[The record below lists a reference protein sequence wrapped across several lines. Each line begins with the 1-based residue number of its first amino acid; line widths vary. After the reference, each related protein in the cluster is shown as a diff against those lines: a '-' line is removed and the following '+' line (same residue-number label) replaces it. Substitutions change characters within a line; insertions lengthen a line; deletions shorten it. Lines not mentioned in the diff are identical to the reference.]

1 MYEKRIRSI
10 RLTGIFEAIGNAL
23 IAFSWRDVVDIIIVT
38 VILYWLIK
46 LLARTRAVR
55 VLIGVGI
62 ILILS
67 RVFVALNLQTAS
79 WLMNT
84 MLSAGA
90 VIIVILFQP
99 EIRRALEALGRG
111 KIFTFATKSQMEV
124 KNAEHIIE
132 EISRAML
139 SMSKQKVGAILV
151 FERKTGLGDVMDS
164 GTMLDAD
171 ISSELIENIFYPNT
185 PLDDGA
191 MILRNDRIVAAGC
204 FLPLSDNKQ
213 VAQELGT
220 RHRASLGV
228 SEVSDAYVLV
238 VSEEKGII
246 SFAYDGVLRRYI
258 DAKALKEILSELYLP
273 ETEEKGSKKLTGSKF
288 KRKVGDDN

>member
-1 MYEKRIRSI
+1 M
-10 RLTGIFEAIGNAL
+10 TGIFEAIGNAL

-185 PLDDGA
+185 PLHDGA

-246 SFAYDGVLRRYI
+246 SFAYDGVLRRDI

>member
-1 MYEKRIRSI
+1 M
-10 RLTGIFEAIGNAL
+10 TGIFEAIGNAL

-185 PLDDGA
+185 PLHDGA

-228 SEVSDAYVLV
+228 SEASDAYVLV

>member
-1 MYEKRIRSI
+1 M
-10 RLTGIFEAIGNAL
+10 TGIFEAIGNAL

-139 SMSKQKVGAILV
+139 SMSKQKGGAILV

-185 PLDDGA
+185 PLHDGA

>member
-185 PLDDGA
+185 PLHDGA

>member
-1 MYEKRIRSI
+1 MIDFWEPLRNSI
-10 RLTGIFEAIGNAL
+10 M
-23 IAFSWRDVVDIIIVT
+23 AFGWRDVVDILIVA

-46 LLARTRAVR
+46 LLAKTRAIR
-55 VLIGVGI
+55 VLIGLGV
-62 ILILS
+62 ILILA
-67 RVFVALNLQTAS
+67 RVFVAMGLETAK
-79 WLMNT
+79 WLMNAIIP
-84 MLSAGA
+84 AGA
-90 VIIVILFQP
+90 VMIVILFQP
-99 EIRRALEALGRG
+99 EFRRALETLGRG
-111 KIFTFATKSQMEV
+111 KIFNFASKSQVELQ
-124 KNAEHIIE
+124 NAAKIVE
-132 EISRAML
+132 EISRAVL

-151 FERKTGLGDVMDS
+151 FERKTGLADVLDS
-164 GTMLDAD
+164 GTVLDAD

-185 PLDDGA
+185 PLHDGA
-191 MILRNDRIVAAGC
+191 MILRDDRIVAAGC

-258 DAKALKEILSELYLP
+258 DAKALKEILSELYMP
-273 ETEEKGSKKLTGSKF
+273 TNEGKTPKKLTGFKF
-288 KRKVGDDN
+288 KRKVGDENE

>member
-1 MYEKRIRSI
+1 M
-10 RLTGIFEAIGNAL
+10 TGIFEAIGNAL

-185 PLDDGA
+185 PLHDGA

>member
-90 VIIVILFQP
+90 VIIVILVQP

-185 PLDDGA
+185 PLHDGA

>member
-1 MYEKRIRSI
+1 M
-10 RLTGIFEAIGNAL
+10 
-23 IAFSWRDVVDIIIVT
+23 
-38 VILYWLIK
+38 
-46 LLARTRAVR
+46 R

-185 PLDDGA
+185 PLHDGA

>member
-1 MYEKRIRSI
+1 M
-10 RLTGIFEAIGNAL
+10 TGIFEAIGNAL

-124 KNAEHIIE
+124 KNAEPIIE

-185 PLDDGA
+185 PLHDGA

>member
-1 MYEKRIRSI
+1 
-10 RLTGIFEAIGNAL
+10 
-23 IAFSWRDVVDIIIVT
+23 
-38 VILYWLIK
+38 
-46 LLARTRAVR
+46 
-55 VLIGVGI
+55 
-62 ILILS
+62 
-67 RVFVALNLQTAS
+67 
-79 WLMNT
+79 
-84 MLSAGA
+84 
-90 VIIVILFQP
+90 
-99 EIRRALEALGRG
+99 
-111 KIFTFATKSQMEV
+111 
-124 KNAEHIIE
+124 
-132 EISRAML
+132 ML

-185 PLDDGA
+185 PLHDGA
-191 MILRNDRIVAAGC
+191 MILRADRIVAAGC

>member
-1 MYEKRIRSI
+1 M
-10 RLTGIFEAIGNAL
+10 TGIFEAIGNAL

-67 RVFVALNLQTAS
+67 RVFVALKLQTAS

-84 MLSAGA
+84 MLGAGA

-185 PLDDGA
+185 PLHDGA
-191 MILRNDRIVAAGC
+191 MILRADRIVAAGC

>member
-1 MYEKRIRSI
+1 M
-10 RLTGIFEAIGNAL
+10 TGIFEAIGNAL

-84 MLSAGA
+84 MLGAGA

-185 PLDDGA
+185 PLHDGA
-191 MILRNDRIVAAGC
+191 MILRADRIVAAGC

>member
-84 MLSAGA
+84 MLGAGA

-185 PLDDGA
+185 PLHDG
-191 MILRNDRIVAAGC
+191 
-204 FLPLSDNKQ
+204 
-213 VAQELGT
+213 
-220 RHRASLGV
+220 H
-228 SEVSDAYVLV
+228 
-238 VSEEKGII
+238 
-246 SFAYDGVLRRYI
+246 LRRNR
-258 DAKALKEILSELYLP
+258 EP
-273 ETEEKGSKKLTGSKF
+273 
-288 KRKVGDDN
+288 

>member
-1 MYEKRIRSI
+1 M
-10 RLTGIFEAIGNAL
+10 EAIFLSLGNAL
-23 IAFSWRDVVDIIIVT
+23 MAFSWRDVLDIIIVT

-55 VLIGVGI
+55 VLIGLGV

-67 RVFVALNLQTAS
+67 RVFVALNLLTAS

-84 MLSAGA
+84 LISAGA

-99 EIRRALEALGRG
+99 EIRRALEMLGRG
-111 KIFTFATKSQMEV
+111 KVFSFATKSQVEIR
-124 KNAEHIIE
+124 NAEHIVE
-132 EISRAML
+132 EISRAIL
-139 SMSKQKVGAILV
+139 NMSKQKIGAILV

-185 PLDDGA
+185 PLHDGA
-191 MILRNDRIVAAGC
+191 MILRDERIVAAGC

-238 VSEEKGII
+238 VSEERGII
-246 SFAYDGVLRRYI
+246 SFAYDGVLKRYI
-258 DAKALKEILSELYLP
+258 DAKMLKDILSELYMP
-273 ETEEKGSKKLTGSKF
+273 ETESKGGKKITESKF
-288 KRKVGDDN
+288 KRKVGGDGE